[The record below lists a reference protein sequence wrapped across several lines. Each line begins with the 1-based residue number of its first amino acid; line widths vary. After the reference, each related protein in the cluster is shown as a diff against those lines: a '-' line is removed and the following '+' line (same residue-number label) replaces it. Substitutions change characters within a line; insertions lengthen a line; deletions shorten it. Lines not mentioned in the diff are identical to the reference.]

1 MFRKLQVTLFTNKT
15 HHQNVF
21 QAANDTIY
29 AEEIDLAKTFDD
41 ILLSPLFS
49 WDCWL
54 KNHDPS
60 PRVSFFLTAQ
70 LRHYSPFWKLFNLLT
85 APVYCACCALIGSL
99 LTWPWLALKIDIT
112 ASLDSGHL
120 SFSLCTVLNEK
131 GDRGTV
137 WKWIKRAEGFEFS
150 SAGDFAIER
159 KNGRNYVERKIFR
172 PKRKGWHLC
181 MINALTLNFSLFF
194 FIWLLLHY
202 DMKDKENPPT
212 WPSGHQTYSCA
223 VAEVT
228 HQLSTRRRSSL
239 SLDYLKKT
247 IELGS
252 LKAKNMN
259 LCVCAMEC
267 ICAQTGQFPSTSRV
281 EPAVLHYAG

>member
-1 MFRKLQVTLFTNKT
+1 MFRKLQVTLFTHKT
-15 HHQNVF
+15 SHQNVF
-21 QAANDTIY
+21 QAANNTIY

-85 APVYCACCALIGSL
+85 APVYCGCCVLIGSL

-112 ASLDSGHL
+112 ASLDSGPL
-120 SFSLCTVLNEK
+120 SFSPCTVLNEK

-137 WKWIKRAEGFEFS
+137 WKRIKWVEDFEFS

-159 KNGRNYVERKIFR
+159 QNGRNYVERKIFR

-181 MINALTLNFSLFF
+181 VRFPPPPFPPSPSHPGEGMLVPTLRCS
-194 FIWLLLHY
+194 WH
-202 DMKDKENPPT
+202 P
-212 WPSGHQTYSCA
+212 
-223 VAEVT
+223 
-228 HQLSTRRRSSL
+228 
-239 SLDYLKKT
+239 
-247 IELGS
+247 
-252 LKAKNMN
+252 
-259 LCVCAMEC
+259 
-267 ICAQTGQFPSTSRV
+267 
-281 EPAVLHYAG
+281 

>member
-1 MFRKLQVTLFTNKT
+1 MFRKLQVTLSTHKT
-15 HHQNVF
+15 RHQNAF
-21 QAANDTIY
+21 QAANNTIY

-85 APVYCACCALIGSL
+85 APVYCGCCALIGLL
-99 LTWPWLALKIDIT
+99 LTWPWLALNTDIT
-112 ASLDSGHL
+112 ASLDSGPL

-137 WKWIKRAEGFEFS
+137 WKRTKRAEDFEFS

-159 KNGRNYVERKIFR
+159 KKLRRAEDLP
-172 PKRKGWHLC
+172 PKTEGLAPLC
-181 MINALTLNFSLFF
+181 TWFAHDCTLA
-194 FIWLLLHY
+194 
-202 DMKDKENPPT
+202 T
-212 WPSGHQTYSCA
+212 WAHMLETVHSA
-223 VAEVT
+223 VWR
-228 HQLSTRRRSSL
+228 L
-239 SLDYLKKT
+239 
-247 IELGS
+247 
-252 LKAKNMN
+252 
-259 LCVCAMEC
+259 
-267 ICAQTGQFPSTSRV
+267 
-281 EPAVLHYAG
+281 